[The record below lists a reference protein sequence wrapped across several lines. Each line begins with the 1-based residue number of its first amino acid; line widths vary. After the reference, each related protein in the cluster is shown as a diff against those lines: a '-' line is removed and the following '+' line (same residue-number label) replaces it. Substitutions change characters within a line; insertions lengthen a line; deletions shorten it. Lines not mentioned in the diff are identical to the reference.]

1 MMMAMSI
8 IALTA
13 RTGSWAICTS
23 RTTASPVT
31 TVSGT
36 MRNNATSIGRVDVDA
51 FVLAHQDTWKRLDE
65 LVKRRRR
72 LSGPEVDELVE
83 LYQRVSTHLSMV
95 RSASSDSV
103 LVGRLSSLVAR
114 ARAAVTGAHAP
125 MWHEFAR
132 FWTVSFPVV
141 AYRAWRWWLATA
153 VLFFAVVVVIGI
165 WVGGSHEVQSALS
178 TPEEIEHLV
187 NHDFASY
194 YSENPA
200 GSFALRVWVNN
211 SWVAAQCIAYAILL
225 GIPIPWVLF
234 ENAANLGVIGGLM
247 MQAGKGDVLFGLLIP
262 HGLLELTA
270 VFLAGAVGMRLGW
283 TVISPGDR
291 PRGQVLAEQGR
302 AVVAAA
308 VGLAGVLLVSGLIEA
323 LVTPS
328 PLPTFLRIGIG
339 VAAEVAFLSYVVY
352 FGRKAIR
359 AGETGDVDDAPDVVP
374 TG

>member
-1 MMMAMSI
+1 M
-8 IALTA
+8 
-13 RTGSWAICTS
+13 
-23 RTTASPVT
+23 
-31 TVSGT
+31 
-36 MRNNATSIGRVDVDA
+36 DVDA
-51 FVLAHQDTWKRLDE
+51 FVLAHQDTWNRLE
-65 LVKRRRR
+65 QLVKRRRR
-72 LSGPEVDELVE
+72 LSGAEVDELVE

-95 RSASSDSV
+95 RSSSSDSV

-153 VLFFAVVVVIGI
+153 VLFFAVVVIIGM
-165 WVGGSHEVQSALS
+165 WVAGSHEVQSALS
-178 TPEEIEHLV
+178 TPQEIEQLV

-194 YSENPA
+194 YSENPS

-211 SWVAAQCIAYAILL
+211 SWVAAQCIAFSILL

-234 ENAANLGVIGGLM
+234 QNAANLGVVGGLM
-247 MQAGKGDVLFGLLIP
+247 VHADKADVLFGLLIP
-262 HGLLELTA
+262 HGLLEMTA

-291 PRGQVLAEQGR
+291 PRGQALAEQGR
-302 AVVAAA
+302 AVVASA

-328 PLPTFLRIGIG
+328 PLPTAVRIGIG
-339 VAAEVAFLSYVVY
+339 VAAEVAFLAYVAY
-352 FGRKAIR
+352 FGRKASR
-359 AGETGDVDDAPDVVP
+359 AGETGDVEDAPDVVP